1 MTTYIHTCLYIY
13 LFLFIYFYLIYMRLL
28 KKLSKPLMLAL
39 KLMYKKTEPYN
50 ERNTFFSGMTSLL
63 DNFKQTASDRFYK
76 YP

>member
-63 DNFKQTASDRFYK
+63 DNFKQAASDRFYK